1 MSTKLLYNCRQKVG
15 EDMKKKRITLED
27 VAKYAGVSRAT
38 ASLVV
43 RESNKVSEK
52 TRRKVLQAMDDLGY
66 IYDHVAANM
75 RSSQSSTVGVIIT
88 DIANPYFVELLRGI
102 HNTLDEAGYNV
113 FLGTTFDLEE
123 KQNQL
128 LSRMLGHRVGGIIL
142 CPVSDISE
150 ESIEFINSIDLP
162 IVHAVREFRE
172 LKCDY
177 VGIDYVR
184 GAELA
189 VQHLIDRGHR
199 KIAFVGGFP
208 QSSAWKERKKGYTNV
223 LEREGIPIN
232 ESYIVPTQIS
242 REGGSEAVHLLFQLD
257 EPPTA
262 IFCFNDFV
270 AHGVTLALKEKGIE
284 PGKDIAVVGFDNTYE
299 SSLYSPPLTTVSSF
313 PTLIGTH
320 AAGLLYQRLTEKP
333 TDKKRMILQPTLVV
347 REST

>member
-1 MSTKLLYNCRQKVG
+1 
-15 EDMKKKRITLED
+15 MKRRVTLED

-43 RESNKVSEK
+43 RESKKVSEK
-52 TRRKVLQAMDDLGY
+52 TRRKVLQAMEELGY

-75 RSSQSSTVGVIIT
+75 RSAQSSTVGVIIT

-142 CPVSDISE
+142 CPVSDISK
-150 ESIEFINSIDLP
+150 ESIEFINNIDLP
-162 IVHAVREFRE
+162 IVHAVREFDD
-172 LKCDY
+172 LHCDY
-177 VGIDYVR
+177 VGIDYVK

-189 VQHLIDRGHR
+189 VQHLIERGHR
-199 KIAFVGGFP
+199 KIAFVGGSP
-208 QSSAWKERKKGYTNV
+208 QSSAWKGRDKGYRNV
-223 LEREGIPIN
+223 LVKAGIPLN
-232 ESYIVPTQIS
+232 DSYIVPTSIS
-242 REGGSEAVHLLFQLD
+242 REGGLEAVQKLFQLA
-257 EPPTA
+257 EPPSA

-270 AHGVTLALKEKGIE
+270 AHGVNLALKEKGLE

-299 SSLYSPPLTTVSSF
+299 SSLYTPPLTTVSSF
-313 PTLIGTH
+313 PEIIGSH
-320 AAGLLYQRLTEKP
+320 AANLLYQRMTEKP
-333 TDKKRMILQPTLVV
+333 GKKRRLILQPSLVI
-347 REST
+347 RESS